1 MKKKA
6 IIIANQVLLLT
17 GISKDIDHIQNF
29 LKGISG
35 GAWNPDEIEVNINPS
50 LSSLKLS
57 LAIDRMTGYDYI
69 MVFFTGHGG
78 HKRNQTYVQINNDKQ
93 LIAQSELENLCKK
106 QINIYD
112 CCRSEIEEQKEVRK
126 SVILDSFDFS
136 GSLRLNRIEARR
148 LYENQ
153 IQRAKP
159 QQLILYSCSLNEYSQ
174 DESYGALYLTNLLK
188 DANRFDNCQY
198 YGKKFKVA
206 LESHQNAVIRVK
218 SDNTDRQNPQNPD
231 YKATKFPNIEDH
243 LILSINHNKYIN
255 N

>member
-1 MKKKA
+1 MKRKA
-6 IIIANQVLLLT
+6 IIIANQDLLLT
-17 GISKDIDHIQNF
+17 GVSKDIDHIKNF

-35 GAWNPDEIEVNINPS
+35 GAWNSDEIEVNINPS

-57 LAIDRMTGYDYI
+57 LAIDRLMGYDYM

-78 HKRNQTYVQINNDKQ
+78 HKREQTYVQINNDKQ

-112 CCRSEIEEQKEVRK
+112 CCRSEIEELKEARN
-126 SVILDSFDFS
+126 SVTFDSLDFS
-136 GSLRLNRIEARR
+136 DSLRLNRMEARR

-198 YGKKFKVA
+198 YGHRFKVA
-206 LESHQNAVIRVK
+206 LESHQNAVVRVK
-218 SDNTDRQNPQNPD
+218 SDNRDKQNPQNPD

-243 LILSINHNKYIN
+243 LILGLNHDKYVHY
-255 N
+255 